1 VQVSWTTPDG
11 SVSQLQAAALYE
23 VQAPLT
29 VEHVCPPLLATRQY
43 QVGLHEAVDG
53 QSLQGRAATEQ
64 ARVGATFAETP
75 AVRAAQAVS

>member
-1 VQVSWTTPDG
+1 VQVSWTVPDG
-11 SVSQLQAAALYE
+11 SVAQLQTAALYE

-29 VEHVCPPLLATRQY
+29 LEHVCPPPLEPMQY

-64 ARVGATFAETP
+64 SRVGATFDETP
-75 AVRAAQAVS
+75 AARAAQESS